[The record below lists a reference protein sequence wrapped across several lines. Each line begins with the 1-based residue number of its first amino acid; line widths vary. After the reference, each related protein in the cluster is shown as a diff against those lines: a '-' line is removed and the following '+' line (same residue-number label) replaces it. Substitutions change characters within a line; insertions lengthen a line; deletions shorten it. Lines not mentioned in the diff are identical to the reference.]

1 MYLAIAGDNQ
11 RFNIQEKF
19 EQVKP
24 TNPNNACDLI
34 KKPETNTQFQPETL

>member
-11 RFNIQEKF
+11 RFTILDKF